1 MKKHIAIWGMIG
13 MLMLSGCGKNE
24 NKDTATPTDATEEP
38 EEIAVQVL
46 DNDILTLTY
55 TGIEKDG
62 EGIMFSVHNKTDKYI
77 NVYFST
83 IVVDGRTEEP
93 MMGIDIEAGE
103 DDDYLCDVTQVQSFD
118 TLTGILVVDDEDGNN
133 VDSIYIDNVPLSDA
147 SDDTSDTTRVASSEG
162 LPVVLDNDKIT
173 VSYAGTYTDEEEQ
186 GLIFN
191 VYNKTDS
198 MIETTFDTIEIDGN
212 TEEPS
217 YVVDIMSGTYG
228 VIQCDV
234 EGDISKLEAI
244 TADISIYYL
253 DVNDIDSFDE
263 NNMDSFNISGAS
275 IK

>member
-1 MKKHIAIWGMIG
+1 
-13 MLMLSGCGKNE
+13 MLMISGCGKKE
-24 NKDTATPTDATEEP
+24 NKAENTATPADATVEP

-46 DNDILTLTY
+46 DNDMLTLTY
-55 TGIEKDG
+55 TGIDEDG
-62 EGIMFSVHNKTDKYI
+62 EGILFLVQNKTDKYI
-77 NVYFST
+77 NVYFNT

-93 MMGIDIEAGE
+93 MMGIDIEAGDE
-103 DDDYLCDVTQVQSFD
+103 DEYICDVSEVQSLS
-118 TLTGILVVDDEDGNN
+118 TLTGILVIDDEDGNN
-133 VDSIYIDNVPLSDA
+133 LDSIYLDKVSLSDA
-147 SDDTSDTTRVASSEG
+147 SEDTSDTTPVASAEG

-198 MIETTFDTIEIDGN
+198 MIETTFDTLEIDGN